1 MRMMFGFFLF
11 LSDII
16 FQCKFDFRK
25 ETFGG
30 QTSVWNMD
38 SAPSVI
44 LQLIRLAL
52 KIFGW

>member
-1 MRMMFGFFLF
+1 MMFGFFLY
-11 LSDII
+11 LADTI
-16 FQCKFDFRK
+16 FQCKFDLRK

-30 QTSVWNMD
+30 HTSVWNID
-38 SAPSVI
+38 SVSSVI